1 MLKAGNQSEKN
12 SKEKKRKG
20 IIPRNQ
26 VSGYTV
32 EGTSFMSVDSEL
44 GMVVPACNP
53 STQQAEAG
61 GPRVPG

>member
-53 STQQAEAG
+53 ST
-61 GPRVPG
+61 